1 MRQTREVIRQG
12 LADEIRRCMFG
23 LADMQAN
30 GCERPA
36 GRDSLEQLV
45 KLLKGVGLQA
55 VEIGIQFYKGGN
67 LRP

>member
-1 MRQTREVIRQG
+1 MRQAREVIRKG

-23 LADMQAN
+23 LADMQAD
-30 GCERPA
+30 GRERPA

-45 KLLKGVGLQA
+45 KLLEGVGLQA
-55 VEIGIQFYKGGN
+55 VEVGIQFYKGGN